1 MEPAFIHAA
10 IGRAVSVGRLAF
22 LAIVAM
28 SPWFSRVVAK
38 ESMTADGVRQKF
50 VLAAEPEGATSI
62 VDAKEKLEKQ
72 PDVPQP
78 VLIVGEI
85 GAREHD
91 PFLEG
96 KASFIMIDIV
106 DDGHAKKPGHDT
118 DNCPFCKKRR
128 AKLPLA
134 AVQFVAADGQVIQ
147 FDSRKLFGLA
157 KGREVVVR
165 GTATYNTK
173 LPMPVVQV
181 TADAIHVR
189 PK

>member
-1 MEPAFIHAA
+1 MIQD
-10 IGRAVSVGRLAF
+10 GRRGFVRMLT
-22 LAIVAM
+22 
-28 SPWFSRVVAK
+28 VVASVASAAALPAIAK
-38 ESMTADGVRQKF
+38 EAMTEDSVRKQF

-62 VDAKEKLEKQ
+62 VVAKENLEKQ

-78 VLIVGEI
+78 VLIVGQI

-106 DDGHAKKPGHDT
+106 DDGHAKKPGHDA
-118 DNCPFCKKRR
+118 DNCPFCKKRQ

-134 AVQFVAADGQVIQ
+134 AIQFVDGDGKVIL

>member
-1 MEPAFIHAA
+1 MSQDGPRRFGRLLVAVA
-10 IGRAVSVGRLAF
+10 IFATAAVSA
-22 LAIVAM
+22 AY
-28 SPWFSRVVAK
+28 AK
-38 ESMTADGVRQKF
+38 EAMTEEAVRNQF
-50 VLAAEPEGATSI
+50 VHAAEPEGATSI
-62 VDAKEKLEKQ
+62 VVAKGNLEKQ

-78 VLIVGEI
+78 VLIVGQI

-96 KASFIMIDIV
+96 KASFIMIDIS
-106 DDGHAKKPGHDT
+106 DDGHAKKPGHDA
-118 DNCPFCKKRR
+118 DNCPFCRKRQ

-134 AVQFVAADGQVIQ
+134 AVQFVDGDGKVIL
-147 FDSRKLFGLA
+147 FDSRKLFGLS

>member
-1 MEPAFIHAA
+1 MGLEVRHWMA
-10 IGRAVSVGRLAF
+10 GAVATVVVSTLISTA
-22 LAIVAM
+22 
-28 SPWFSRVVAK
+28 VAK
-38 ESMTADGVRQKF
+38 ELLTEDAVRRQF
-50 VLAAEPEGATSI
+50 ALAAEPEGATSI

-134 AVQFVAADGQVIQ
+134 AVQFVGADGQVIQ

-189 PK
+189 AK